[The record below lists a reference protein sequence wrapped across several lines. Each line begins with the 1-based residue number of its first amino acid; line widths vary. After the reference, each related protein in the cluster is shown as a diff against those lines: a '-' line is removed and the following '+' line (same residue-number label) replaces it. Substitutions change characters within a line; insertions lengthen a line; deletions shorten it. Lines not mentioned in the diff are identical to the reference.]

1 MRYPA
6 IDRIAVRDRLARG
19 YNSVC
24 AESNGDDPNEPVVV
38 SDQDWLAAIA
48 IAKRI
53 YVDCQDH
60 KLLFSPDDVYDRRTE
75 YTPVEQF
82 VDGLDGYDYTP
93 PNLLS
98 YACSRGINIAPDVDV
113 DGIYDAVYALLWA
126 YTEAPD

>member
-6 IDRIAVRDRLARG
+6 IDRIAVRERLARG
-19 YNSVC
+19 YSSAS
-24 AESNGDDPNEPVVV
+24 AESDGDDPNEPVVV
-38 SDQDWLAAIA
+38 SEQDWLAAIA

-82 VDGLDGYDYTP
+82 VVWVSPGGTSTAD
-93 PNLLS
+93 
-98 YACSRGINIAPDVDV
+98 
-113 DGIYDAVYALLWA
+113 DAVWQVVPLGPCRHKLVLANPSICGFPVKRA
-126 YTEAPD
+126 